1 MPYWKSF
8 SIQATIVCVVLL
20 VLGYAIHNLMV
31 NTYQLGIT
39 VGFDF
44 LWQTAGFPI
53 SEQWLNFTPKDSN
66 AMVWLVGVV
75 NLVVVSLCS
84 CITASA
90 LGFVI
95 ALASMTGNRFI
106 VFTARGYIE
115 IFRNIPLLLQIL
127 FWYNLWIN
135 KLPQVRS
142 SWHLAYAW
150 VNNRGVFLPVFPV
163 HAEVL
168 LGMLLVVLLAKYF
181 HKEVSRIHG
190 FTLVLATVGLW
201 WLGSA
206 LWAWKM
212 KAFAFPTIL
221 GFKIENA
228 WHIHP
233 EFIGLWLGLSIYTGA
248 FCAEIFRSGLQ
259 AIPSGQ
265 IEASASLG
273 LSTWQRYTNILLPQ
287 SLPTV
292 IPPLTSQY
300 VNVQKNAS
308 LGVVVG
314 YPEVFAVFAG
324 TVLNQSGR
332 AVEIMGITMLTYG
345 VLSFIIFWLFSRY
358 NQRFT
363 VWTSTS
369 QG

>member
-8 SIQATIVCVVLL
+8 SIQAAIVGMVML

-95 ALASMTGNRFI
+95 ALASMTSNRFI
-106 VFTARGYIE
+106 AFTARGYIE

-142 SWHLAYAW
+142 SWHFAYAW
-150 VNNRGVFLPVFPV
+150 INNRG
-163 HAEVL
+163 
-168 LGMLLVVLLAKYF
+168 
-181 HKEVSRIHG
+181 
-190 FTLVLATVGLW
+190 
-201 WLGSA
+201 
-206 LWAWKM
+206 
-212 KAFAFPTIL
+212 
-221 GFKIENA
+221 
-228 WHIHP
+228 
-233 EFIGLWLGLSIYTGA
+233 
-248 FCAEIFRSGLQ
+248 IFQ
-259 AIPSGQ
+259 FFQ
-265 IEASASLG
+265 
-273 LSTWQRYTNILLPQ
+273 ST
-287 SLPTV
+287 
-292 IPPLTSQY
+292 
-300 VNVQKNAS
+300 QKF
-308 LGVVVG
+308 
-314 YPEVFAVFAG
+314 Y
-324 TVLNQSGR
+324 
-332 AVEIMGITMLTYG
+332 
-345 VLSFIIFWLFSRY
+345 
-358 NQRFT
+358 
-363 VWTSTS
+363 
-369 QG
+369 